1 MLGRGGAPWFV
12 EHDQAPSSPVGDG
25 PRRARCG
32 GRLAVEGYTLSNGP
46 CKECPHPAQGV
57 STQGA
62 CRALCDKHKNCEA
75 WVHNTWDECYLKG
88 GSRLQWRRDTK
99 WGGRTWSAPRW
110 SRQSNPQLPDA
121 LASAHS
127 EASQYCDIASD
138 APVCWRR
145 EQQVRRCFDRAH
157 PLSQPS
163 YQPLP
168 QPQVKHVG
176 EHKKV
181 ARGSARNVLLVIVDE
196 LRPDLGVYG
205 RTWAHTPHLDK
216 LGAQGTV
223 FSSAHGPAR
232 RDRKLLP
239 VSCSRAHG
247 AAARLEWRG

>member
-1 MLGRGGAPWFV
+1 M
-12 EHDQAPSSPVGDG
+12 
-25 PRRARCG
+25 
-32 GRLAVEGYTLSNGP
+32 
-46 CKECPHPAQGV
+46 
-57 STQGA
+57 
-62 CRALCDKHKNCEA
+62 
-75 WVHNTWDECYLKG
+75 
-88 GSRLQWRRDTK
+88 
-99 WGGRTWSAPRW
+99 
-110 SRQSNPQLPDA
+110 
-121 LASAHS
+121 
-127 EASQYCDIASD
+127 
-138 APVCWRR
+138 
-145 EQQVRRCFDRAH
+145 RRCFDRAH

-181 ARGSARNVLLVIVDE
+181 ARGSARNVLLVIVDD

-205 RTWAHTPHLDK
+205 RSWAHTPHLDK